1 MDEVVVSRT
10 DIDALAEAVE
20 QGGLPAPDLLRALI
34 TAIRASVGE
43 DARVSVSVEV
53 DAVDSVDEQFEA
65 AFVPEPAAGR
75 TVRVTV
81 MKIGR

>member
-20 QGGLPAPDLLRALI
+20 QGGLPAPDLLRALV
-34 TAIRASVGE
+34 TAIRESVGE
-43 DARVSVSVEV
+43 DRLVSVSVEV
-53 DAVDSVDEQFEA
+53 DSVDSEFGA
-65 AFVPEPAAGR
+65 AFVADSPASQV
-75 TVRVTV
+75 VRVKV

>member
-1 MDEVVVSRT
+1 MDEVVVNRE

-20 QGGLPAPDLLRALI
+20 QGDLPAPELLRALV
-34 TAIRASVGE
+34 TAIRESVGE
-43 DARVSVSVEV
+43 DFRVSVSVEV
-53 DAVDSVDEQFEA
+53 DSVDDQFEA
-65 AFVPEPAAGR
+65 SFAPEPSADR